1 MEAAEKQQGEFL
13 VVLRAVVENAGW
25 NFEDGATPVDGRTRL
40 KP

>member
-13 VVLRAVVENAGW
+13 VVLRAVVEHAGW
-25 NFEDGATPVDGRTRL
+25 TFEDGATRLVGRTRL